1 MLVRT
6 LFLQKMRPKLDRK
19 ETKLKILLS
28 LMNDGF
34 ERKVLEIKISD
45 CLRNPLDDLDFF
57 MSRILPDMRKG
68 GNYPTE
74 NVASSS

>member
-34 ERKVLEIKISD
+34 ERKVLEISTT
-45 CLRNPLDDLDFF
+45 
-57 MSRILPDMRKG
+57 
-68 GNYPTE
+68 NY
-74 NVASSS
+74 A